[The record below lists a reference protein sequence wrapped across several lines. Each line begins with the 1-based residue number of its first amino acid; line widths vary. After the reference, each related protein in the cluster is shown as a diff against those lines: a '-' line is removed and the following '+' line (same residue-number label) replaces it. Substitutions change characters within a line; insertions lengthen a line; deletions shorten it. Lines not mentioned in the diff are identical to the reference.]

1 MNYQSPK
8 HLITASALL
17 ELETILLVLIIDY
30 VNNGDSRKPDK
41 ETAQEIKSIP
51 RQAVQKWGS
60 NLPSLQT
67 SIDAALAGSEKA
79 EHLALLGT
87 EIKDMF
93 ETYRAERS
101 FTSQELD
108 LLKAIGLYLRTDS
121 EGALS
126 KIQKMAGIVRSPFVS
141 SHFAPE
147 DGERKQDIEG
157 LRALVY
163 KLVGRNDTALTL
175 DEAKQ
180 VKETHPE
187 EYAEYLQFRKEH
199 NQVWKDAVV
208 SYIRKSGHDTVPYEE
223 LLAYLHANGID
234 HMLPIGF
241 TGEIDDLGRLYT
253 NNGKLIDGVPSAVTF
268 PTMIM
273 NKLWGKPGGKDFVFQ
288 AMRSDGSPGPYFYT
302 SDYKKEA
309 AQAKFSKV
317 ADLAPKIVSMQK
329 KWFAKVKQFKIT
341 DPTSVAAV
349 VLEILYEFAARIGSP
364 NNPTFGV
371 STILVKHVAV
381 DAATHNVTIRYK
393 GKDGVNT
400 VHKLLV
406 SDPVQKF
413 VIKAL
418 MELLEGK
425 QPKDRVFTVD
435 KGERKIPVNANV
447 VNAYFKSLGAPEG
460 VTVHKI
466 RTTRGT
472 HLFVELME
480 KVMEKP
486 PKDERKALEMLTKMG
501 EQVGKLLNHVR
512 TMASGG
518 TRVTGTTAL
527 QNYID
532 PSVQI
537 QFFRALGFRI
547 PKFLEKFDT
556 GNEGE

>member
-1 MNYQSPK
+1 MNPK
-8 HLITASALL
+8 FLITASVLL
-17 ELETILLVLIIDY
+17 ELEQILLILIVDY
-30 VNNGDSRKPDK
+30 ISSGDSRKPDK
-41 ETAQEIKSIP
+41 ETTQQLKSIP
-51 RQAVQKWGS
+51 RSAVQKWGA

-79 EHLALLGT
+79 QHLALLGT

-126 KIQKMAGIVRSPFVS
+126 KIQKMAGIVHSPFIS
-141 SHFAPE
+141 SRFAPQ
-147 DGERKQDIEG
+147 DERKQDPEA

-163 KLVGRNDTALTL
+163 SLVGRNDTALTL

-187 EYAEYLQFRKEH
+187 EYAEYTRYRKEH
-199 NQVWKDAVV
+199 NQIWKDAVV

-253 NNGKLIDGVPSAVTF
+253 HQGQLIDGVPSAMTF
-268 PTMIM
+268 PTIIM
-273 NKLWGKPGGKDFVFQ
+273 NKLWGKAGGKDFVFQ

-302 SDYKKEA
+302 TDYKKA
-309 AQAKFSKV
+309 AAKEKFAKV

-341 DPTSVAAV
+341 DPTCVASVI
-349 VLEILYEFAARIGSP
+349 LEILYEFAARIGSP

-381 DAATHNVTIRYK
+381 DPATKNITIRYK

-400 VHKLLV
+400 VHKLMAA
-406 SDPVQKF
+406 DPVQKF

-418 MELLEGK
+418 LELLEEK
-425 QPKDRVFTVD
+425 NPKDRVFTVD
-435 KGERKIPVNANV
+435 KGERKIPVNANA

-460 VTVHKI
+460 ITVHKI
-466 RTTRGT
+466 RTVKGSS
-472 HLFVELME
+472 LFLHLME
-480 KVMEKP
+480 QILEKP
-486 PKDERKALEMLTKMG
+486 PKDERKALEVFVKMG
-501 EQVGKLLNHVR
+501 EQVGKLLNHIR

-532 PSVQI
+532 PAIQVQYW
-537 QFFRALGFRI
+537 RALGFRV

-556 GNEGE
+556 SNTEAGDH